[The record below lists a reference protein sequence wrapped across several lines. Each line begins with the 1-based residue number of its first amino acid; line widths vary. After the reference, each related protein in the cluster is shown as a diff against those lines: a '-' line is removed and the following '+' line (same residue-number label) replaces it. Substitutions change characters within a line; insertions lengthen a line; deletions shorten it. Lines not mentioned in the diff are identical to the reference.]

1 MTSSASANAGRP
13 TMDSGAAVVPTHVV
27 ESMTLK
33 GLFIGY
39 LLLNFLSATTSGL
52 LWRPFRPKTNDP
64 QCGNAYCP
72 LGNQMACVIRKAQVQ
87 TECIS
92 QWKSYSGASANAR
105 RNHGMPLFRV
115 LAAF

>member
-1 MTSSASANAGRP
+1 S
-13 TMDSGAAVVPTHVV
+13 SGAAVVPTHVV

-92 QWKSYSGASANAR
+92 QWKSCFVHWYRTCWGSEKWMRCSLTRFGCKCQC
-105 RNHGMPLFRV
+105 
-115 LAAF
+115 